1 MTDKQ
6 TVYKGGGQYYQI
18 HRERLLKEGYQITQ
32 DNKEYTVFEKEDNQN
47 KTYVNTQN
55 S

>member
-1 MTDKQ
+1 MDKQ
-6 TVYKGGGQYYQI
+6 TVYKEGGQYYQI

-32 DNKEYTVFEKEDNQN
+32 DTKEYTVFEKEDNQN